1 MTLRVKIS
9 HRQENF
15 RIEGAKVQA
24 ERAMQVLQAAYE
36 MAARPIAVEHLQ
48 LMLAGDTPLAEAEDG
63 SMVLQTR
70 RADLRARSPRQSV
83 YLEAIAQNDI
93 TFGIGPAGR
102 KNLSGGGVCGRRA

>member
-1 MTLRVKIS
+1 MILKHSFSPAHNTRLAHLCGPMDAHLRQIEMTLRVKIS

-63 SMVLQTR
+63 SKIG
-70 RADLRARSPRQSV
+70 RAHV
-83 YLEAIAQNDI
+83 
-93 TFGIGPAGR
+93 
-102 KNLSGGGVCGRRA
+102 